1 MGMARRTTKVRC
13 LCALEDA
20 LTRFGRPEIFNTDQG
35 CQFASAAFT
44 DPLTAAGVRNSMDG
58 RGRWMDNVFIER
70 LWCSLKH
77 EDVYLKGYADGRE
90 AHSGI
95 AEWFRFYNNTRPR
108 QGLGN
113 RTPMAVW
120 RRGVSGGLP
129 ETVVDMTLRLDNAKS
144 VAHMPTATTANCG
157 LITRERSG
165 PKESNCESLEEAKQ
179 QFEQRYKEMK
189 AAGVRPF
196 A

>member
-1 MGMARRTTKVRC
+1 MRLSNTMDVSFC

-35 CQFASAAFT
+35 CQFTSAALT
-44 DPLTAAGVRNSMDG
+44 DALTAAGVRISMEG
-58 RGRWMDNVFIER
+58 RGRRMDNVFFER

-77 EDVYLKGYADGRE
+77 ADVYLKGYADGRE

-95 AEWFRFYNNTRPR
+95 AEWFGFYNNTPPR

-120 RRGVSGGLP
+120 RRGISGGLP
-129 ETVVDMTLRLDNAKS
+129 EMAVDNAKALPT
-144 VAHMPTATTANCG
+144 VPTATTANCG

-165 PKESNCESLEEAKQ
+165 PKESNCESLEEAKRR
-179 QFEQRYKEMK
+179 FEQRYEEMR